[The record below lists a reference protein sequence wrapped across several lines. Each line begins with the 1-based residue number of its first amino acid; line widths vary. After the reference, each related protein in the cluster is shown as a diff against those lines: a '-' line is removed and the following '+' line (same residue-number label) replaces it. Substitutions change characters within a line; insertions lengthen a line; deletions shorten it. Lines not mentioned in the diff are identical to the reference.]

1 MLHAINGDELMNDAL
16 RNDVQ
21 SLRGGMVGAAERH
34 HLPDRFQVIQDV
46 DAPRMI
52 IKDTETGRSTIVPL
66 FAYGNVREALN
77 DLFG

>member
-1 MLHAINGDELMNDAL
+1 
-16 RNDVQ
+16 
-21 SLRGGMVGAAERH
+21 
-34 HLPDRFQVIQDV
+34 
-46 DAPRMI
+46 MI